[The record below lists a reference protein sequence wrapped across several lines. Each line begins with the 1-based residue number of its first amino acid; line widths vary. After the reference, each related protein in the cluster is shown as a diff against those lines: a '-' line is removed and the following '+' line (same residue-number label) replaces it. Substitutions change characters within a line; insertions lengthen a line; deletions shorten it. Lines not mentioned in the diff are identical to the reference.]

1 MSFYCNISL
10 VIFTIYSQTL
20 MNLSKKALIVIILR
34 LLPFVIIGHIWAS
47 LCISAHIS
55 AEPSS
60 THYYKSQCCT
70 FNEDC
75 DMQQIQNPILPFYK
89 VAYGSASVIG
99 YVLRVSNY
107 GWDFGVCWVV
117 YSLVLKIQPEPSIAD
132 HILIKNWLCMLE
144 RCINNENQAQ

>member
-1 MSFYCNISL
+1 
-10 VIFTIYSQTL
+10 
-20 MNLSKKALIVIILR
+20 MNLSKKALLIVIILR
-34 LLPFVIIGHIWAS
+34 LLPFVIIGHICAS

-55 AEPSS
+55 AVLAKSS
-60 THYYKSQCCT
+60 SHYYKSQCCI

-107 GWDFGVCWVV
+107 GWDFGVC
-117 YSLVLKIQPEPSIAD
+117 
-132 HILIKNWLCMLE
+132 
-144 RCINNENQAQ
+144 